1 MAWQWGPTRP
11 GGRWSEYAPQQG
23 AAIEA
28 AHQQGLA
35 SASVSITHR
44 GQITTYIINFAE
56 MRQSQCHGQCG
67 NAALQ
72 RPVRRISPAKKTLAY
87 PLPEQKEKENVATVQ
102 RSKKK
107 QRTGACDATLI
118 FVVGPPGSGKTH
130 LVRDFVGTRPFE
142 PVYNDEKNVAWLRS
156 GHVVVMGR
164 WQGYHADGG
173 SKLAG
178 RLDGCD
184 RLWNGVVNMRDR
196 VGW

>member
-1 MAWQWGPTRP
+1 M
-11 GGRWSEYAPQQG
+11 
-23 AAIEA
+23 
-28 AHQQGLA
+28 
-35 SASVSITHR
+35 
-44 GQITTYIINFAE
+44 
-56 MRQSQCHGQCG
+56 
-67 NAALQ
+67 
-72 RPVRRISPAKKTLAY
+72 
-87 PLPEQKEKENVATVQ
+87 Q